1 MMVRGRQLV
10 RLGGGEPAHPARG
23 RLHAHGRR
31 DRQFLIYAYF
41 SSGTPSAMART
52 FQAYQCDYA
61 MLLDM
66 NSQEL
71 TYMALYLHEGDEIEA
86 RHLVSGMADV
96 DVRGSRGT
104 ASRASSARRTT
115 ATFSI

>member
-1 MMVRGRQLV
+1 
-10 RLGGGEPAHPARG
+10 
-23 RLHAHGRR
+23 
-31 DRQFLIYAYF
+31 
-41 SSGTPSAMART
+41 MART

-86 RHLVSGMADV
+86 RHLVPAWPMWTCAAAAA
-96 DVRGSRGT
+96 R
-104 ASRASSARRTT
+104 ASRVSSARRTT

>member
-1 MMVRGRQLV
+1 MRTV
-10 RLGGGEPAHPARG
+10 E
-23 RLHAHGRR
+23 

-71 TYMALYLHEGDEIEA
+71 TYMALYLHDGDEIEA

-104 ASRASSARRTT
+104 RIPRFVSAPDNRDFFYLVRRN
-115 ATFSI
+115 